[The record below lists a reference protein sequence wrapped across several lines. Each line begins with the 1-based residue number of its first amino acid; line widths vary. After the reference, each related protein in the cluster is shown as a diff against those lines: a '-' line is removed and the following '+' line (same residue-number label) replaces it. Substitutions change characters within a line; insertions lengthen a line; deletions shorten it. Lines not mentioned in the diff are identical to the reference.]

1 MRQKQTA
8 QPGKGFLATAQPFPA
23 SGGWKWR
30 KNNRMLKW
38 LRGKGGVRSDF
49 LRETTWTLGQKSPL
63 WHMTHAA
70 LTPFPAWGAP
80 PNRLDWPCPRSLR
93 TQQPASCS
101 VPRMS
106 GQPSPDWLPNPVD
119 SGMQLPFLG
128 LTAHLAAF
136 TFCPSETSKV
146 KEKSYSPNSTPLP
159 LPTPSPRPSPP
170 RTLGWL

>member
-8 QPGKGFLATAQPFPA
+8 QPDKGFLATAQPFPA
-23 SGGWKWR
+23 SGRWKWR

-49 LRETTWTLGQKSPL
+49 LRETTWRLGQKFPL

-70 LTPFPAWGAP
+70 LTPFPAWGTP

-101 VPRMS
+101 AQNVWPARS
-106 GQPSPDWLPNPVD
+106 RLAPKCCGFWNAATLPGAHSPSC
-119 SGMQLPFLG
+119 SF
-128 LTAHLAAF
+128 HI
-136 TFCPSETSKV
+136 
-146 KEKSYSPNSTPLP
+146 
-159 LPTPSPRPSPP
+159 RPK
-170 RTLGWL
+170 GDQ